1 MVTSSLILFYIAGVL
16 TIVGAIGVVT
26 TRNIVYAALALLVTL
41 LVVAGVFL
49 LAFAEFLALV
59 QGLIYGILMA
69 EDYALLLGALLLFA
83 ALAMV
88 MLVTRNLDWY
98 AFAVLGKAVAKAKAA
113 QAEPNEP

>member
-59 QGLIYGILMA
+59 QVERI
-69 EDYALLLGALLLFA
+69 
-83 ALAMV
+83 
-88 MLVTRNLDWY
+88 
-98 AFAVLGKAVAKAKAA
+98 
-113 QAEPNEP
+113 